1 MGPVSVRQQ
10 KPMDFVQLMLKRDSF
25 LSVVAVA
32 DVAKRMIYVKETI
45 VSWSKR
51 KKMLKRMRMLRRGVR
66 RVSKKMICFVVDYLS
81 VTTTTKT
88 MS

>member
-32 DVAKRMIYVKETI
+32 AVAAVAAKRMIYVKETI
-45 VSWSKR
+45 ASWSKR
-51 KKMLKRMRMLRRGVR
+51 KKMLKRMRM
-66 RVSKKMICFVVDYLS
+66 SMKKKMICFVVDYLS
-81 VTTTTKT
+81 VTTKTT
-88 MS
+88 S